1 MELTNASEKQGPQ
14 TVLEKNSESKTKYND
29 SGELVKSDHVS
40 LFESK
45 MEL

>member
-1 MELTNASEKQGPQ
+1 MELDNASEKQGLQ
-14 TVLEKNSESKTKYND
+14 IILEKTLESKTKYND
-29 SGELVKSDHVS
+29 SDELIKSDHVS